1 MTKREE
7 IKSVIDGISL
17 YHHPP
22 QQMASLHQQ
31 QWSKSSGIFSKFSF
45 GTSAA
50 SASKFSAAINA
61 KSTEVVSF
69 AVSASNFSDVYFIS
83 VLTSDASATV
93 DIEDSTASG
102 SEICSLPSMSC
113 STCTLDF
120 SSAVTSTEVPSL
132 TASVATLSEICFI
145 SNTISE
151 SPAAILGSLISI
163 FETFLFPSE
172 IWLSCTSLA
181 TSTPHGFS
189 EFPAAATNPEST
201 EVACLTDSVSTFS
214 AICFVRDASAAIY
227 CSGLLI
233 SEFERF
239 SEICCASESSSDA
252 QGAALHLDSLGN
264 WYEVSSSTSDF
275 SPAPTTP
282 IEVASLEVTVPKS
295 SEMHSISESLLDA
308 STAVACSPSFTSGF
322 EIPSFALEIW
332 LCDITSCSA
341 ILDPWQFWDSTGGST
356 VTLSVVAPSLETRS
370 MSSITTCCSVSCSDI
385 SITQGSKL
393 SEACTAKDVFFSM
406 LHGFRETSN
415 DSTADLVSDSQTTG
429 RLRFH
434 VNIIFNLLSLCSMIP
449 FRILYRASSNNLSER
464 DLATVVCL
472 SDCSS
477 LVCIVG
483 VCSFSMPLESAR
495 GFVSGTLQTCAKESF
510 VREPIPCPTSDFPFG
525 FEIGATSRTGS
536 SWSSS
541 FLSTLSGLFSSTV
554 TSGSTSPGVL
564 EAEDLFCKLEQ
575 TIDSGFSPRAPF
587 VALVLPTGISL
598 SPF

>member
-93 DIEDSTASG
+93 DIEDSTCTLG
-102 SEICSLPSMSC
+102 EICSLPSMSC

-429 RLRFH
+429 
-434 VNIIFNLLSLCSMIP
+434 
-449 FRILYRASSNNLSER
+449 NLSER

-495 GFVSGTLQTCAKESF
+495 GFISGTLQTCAKESLL
-510 VREPIPCPTSDFPFG
+510 REPIPCPTSDFPFG

-541 FLSTLSGLFSSTV
+541 FLSTSSGLFSSTV